1 MKSKIL
7 ASIALASACVANA
20 VTVSS
25 VTARQRWPWSAMM
38 DIDFTLADASVPTA
52 NYLVQVTATYA
63 NGTESVVAKTFANE
77 PVFSEGTH
85 RLVWNLGRDLPNV
98 KATDFTVTVTATPY
112 AESTGSYLVFD
123 LSGGKAAKSYPHWYS
138 STPPEVLPNTAQK
151 CKTTEM
157 WFRRVPAGTIMQG
170 NGASGTDTSLPA
182 HSVTISTDYYV
193 AIFETT
199 QQQWY
204 QIFGEWKGSWSNE
217 VWRAAR
223 PVEYIDKTNEMLNN
237 GAIRGN
243 WYSYNAQTSTNVTSD
258 SFVGFLRSKTGF
270 GRIDLPTEA
279 QWEYAARGG
288 QKSKGYK
295 YSGSS
300 VIDEVAWTA
309 ANSNKSTHPVKQKMP
324 NELGLY
330 DMSGNVFEFCSDWFN
345 DDYYSVSPKHN
356 PTGPSSSRFR
366 IMRGGCWG
374 ILPGQSRVSCRW
386 GISPRYCD
394 SFAGFRVIC
403 VID

>member
-1 MKSKIL
+1 MKKKSLYRL
-7 ASIALASACVANA
+7 AFFALASMFLASCGPDYVENA
-20 VTVSS
+20 GCDLNMKMIYVEGGSFE
-25 VTARQRWPWSAMM
+25 MG
-38 DIDFTLADASVPTA
+38 
-52 NYLVQVTATYA
+52 ATPEQGSEA
-63 NGTESVVAKTFANE
+63 TRNE
-77 PVFSEGTH
+77 KPVH
-85 RLVWNLGRDLPNV
+85 
-98 KATDFTVTVTATPY
+98 TVTLDSYYIAECEVTQ
-112 AESTGSYLVFD
+112 
-123 LSGGKAAKSYPHWYS
+123 
-138 STPPEVLPNTAQK
+138 AQWQK
-151 CKTTEM
+151 
-157 WFRRVPAGTIMQG
+157 IMG
-170 NGASGTDTSLPA
+170 NNPA
-182 HSVTISTDYYV
+182 H
-193 AIFETT
+193 F
-199 QQQWY
+199 
-204 QIFGEWKGSWSNE
+204 KGANN
-217 VWRAAR
+217 
-223 PVEYIDKTNEMLNN
+223 PVECVGWQKINEFCKKL
-237 GAIRGN
+237 
-243 WYSYNAQTSTNVTSD
+243 SE
-258 SFVGFLRSKTGF
+258 KTGKTY
-270 GRIDLPTEA
+270 ILPTEA